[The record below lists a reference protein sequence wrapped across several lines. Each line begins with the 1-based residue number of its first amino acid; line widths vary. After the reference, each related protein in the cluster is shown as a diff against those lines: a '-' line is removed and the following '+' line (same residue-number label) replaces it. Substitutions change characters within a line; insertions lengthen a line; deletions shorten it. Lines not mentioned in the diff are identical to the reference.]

1 MDIKLIR
8 SIYNTNWLIQPQAG
22 VRLLDLWEKSIA
34 GEIKWDERNVRSDS
48 YHAKKF
54 FEGNSVV
61 FAPDNSYD
69 AKDFKG
75 FAGATTAIIP
85 VCGPIMKHDFCGSY
99 GTASLGRMV
108 REASATESIETI
120 ILLIDSP
127 GGSVDGTEA
136 FANIIK
142 ASSKKTIALCENLMA
157 SAGYWIGSSCNE
169 MYASSNTD
177 IIGCIGTMVSWMDSS
192 KAAEKAG
199 YVLREYYATDSKD
212 KNRAFIDANAG
223 DGKKLVSE
231 LLDPLNDVFLTH
243 VREMRGSRLD
253 ESALTGKDYVAKNA
267 QEVGLIDGVKTLEQV
282 INEQSKT
289 QSRNM
294 SQNTMTAAEFRT
306 ANPTAYN
313 EILAIG
319 AENERSRIQ
328 GWNAWKDVDANAAEA
343 GIASGKEITQSDI
356 SVFSAKA
363 ANKAALA
370 TAEKENQAPVV
381 TDTNAPA
388 KTADE
393 VALEAAAN
401 AVAEAMKSRV

>member
-22 VRLLDLWEKSIA
+22 VRLLDLWEKSIT

-48 YHAKKF
+48 YHSKKF
-54 FEGNSVV
+54 FEGNKVV
-61 FAPDNSYD
+61 FAPDNSHD

-75 FAGATTAIIP
+75 FAGATTAVIP

-142 ASSKKTIALCENLMA
+142 ASTKNTIAVCENLMA
-157 SAGYWIGSSCNE
+157 SAGYWIGSSCKQ

-177 IIGCIGTMVSWMDSS
+177 VIGCIGTMVSWMDGT
-192 KAAEKAG
+192 KAASDKG
-199 YVLREYYATDSKD
+199 YILREYYATDSKD
-212 KNRAFIDANAG
+212 KNRAFIEANAG
-223 DGKKLVSE
+223 NGKKLVSE
-231 LLDPLNDVFLTH
+231 LLDPLNDVFLSH
-243 VREMRGSRLD
+243 VREMRGSKLD

-267 QEVGLIDGVKTLEQV
+267 MEAGLIDGVKTLEQV
-282 INEQSKT
+282 INENSKS
-289 QSRNM
+289 QFRNM
-294 SQNTMTAAEFRT
+294 SQTTMTAAEFKT
-306 ANPTAYN
+306 ANPAAYN
-313 EILAIG
+313 EILGIG
-319 AENERSRIQ
+319 AENERLRIA
-328 GWNAWKDVDANAAEA
+328 GWKAWEHVDAAKVEQ
-343 GIASGKEITQSDI
+343 GIESGKEITASDI

-363 ANKAALA
+363 ANKAGMAR
-370 TAEKENQAPVV
+370 AEAENPVPV
-381 TDTNAPA
+381 TTPTTTDP
-388 KTADE
+388 KDE
-393 VALEAAAN
+393 EAIALEANTAL
-401 AVAEAMKSRV
+401 VLKEMGIK